1 MLINRIFHILPLA
14 FATLTA
20 AAQPHTDSLTL
31 SLRQCLDRGLK
42 HNYELQIVR
51 LDQQVA
57 ENNAT
62 LANAGAL
69 PTVNATAGYTGDLS
83 STKTTQGGV
92 TSTNTN
98 QLAHTARAQIN
109 ADWMLFDG
117 FKIQTNYKRLKELRR
132 KSEVQTRI
140 AIEDFVAEGATAYF
154 NVVRQ
159 RLRMKNLRESLELSR
174 ERLRIVSERYKLG
187 SASRLDLRSAEVDF
201 NADSAQVLSQHEALI
216 TSYVDLQELMGAAA
230 QYKDGYGFYII
241 NPTDTAINL
250 IKTIS
255 VDTLEQAMLRSNARL
270 IAAASSERL
279 SELDYKAVQ
288 SRDFPYVKLAANYG
302 YTYNNQPQT
311 PSMQR
316 HQWGGQI
323 GVTVGMKIFDGQRKR
338 ERQNALIAIEQA
350 RLATADLEL
359 TLRAQLERLW
369 KSYINNY
376 QLLGLAQENL
386 RAAEEQYEA
395 AQERFMLGDLSGI
408 EMRQAEQN
416 LLSARERLLDA
427 QYSTKICEISL
438 LQISG
443 QVMNRLFV

>member
-1 MLINRIFHILPLA
+1 MLTLA
-14 FATLTA
+14 FAALA
-20 AAQPHTDSLTL
+20 ATAQPQTDSLTVTL
-31 SLRQCLDRGLK
+31 HQCINRGLK
-42 HNYELQIVR
+42 NNYEIQIVR
-51 LDQQVA
+51 LDEQVA
-57 ENNAT
+57 ENNVT

-69 PTVNATAGYTGDLS
+69 PTVNATAGYTGNLS
-83 STKTTQGGV
+83 STETKQGGV
-92 TSTNTN
+92 TNRNTN
-98 QLAHTARAQIN
+98 QLAHTMRAQVA

-132 KSEVQTRI
+132 KSEVQTRV
-140 AIEDFVAEGATAYF
+140 AIEDFVAESATAYF

-230 QYKDGYGFYII
+230 QYKDGFGFYII

-255 VDTLEQAMLRSNARL
+255 VDTLEQAMLHSNARL

-288 SRDFPYVKLAANYG
+288 SRDYPYVKLAANYG
-302 YTYNNQPQT
+302 YNYNHQPQT

-316 HQWGGQI
+316 HEWGGQL

-369 KSYINNY
+369 KSYINNH

-416 LLSARERLLDA
+416 LLNARERLLDA

-443 QVMNRLFV
+443 QVMKHFLG

>member
-1 MLINRIFHILPLA
+1 MQINRLFNILPLA
-14 FATLTA
+14 FTTLTA
-20 AAQPHTDSLTL
+20 TAQVQTDSLTL

-42 HNYELQIVR
+42 NNYELQIVR

-57 ENNAT
+57 KNNAT

-69 PTVNATAGYTGDLS
+69 PTVNATAGYTGNLS
-83 STKTTQGGV
+83 TTETKQGGV
-92 TSTNTN
+92 TNTN
-98 QLAHTARAQIN
+98 SNQVAQTLRAQVA
-109 ADWMLFDG
+109 ADWTIFDG
-117 FKIQTNYKRLKELRR
+117 FKIQTNYKRLKELQR

-140 AIEDFVAEGATAYF
+140 SIEDFVAESATAYF

-216 TSYVDLQELMGAAA
+216 TSYVDLQELMGSAAH
-230 QYKDGYGFYII
+230 YSDGYGFYLIT
-241 NPTDTAINL
+241 PTDTAIPL
-250 IKTIS
+250 LSTIS
-255 VDTLEQAMLRSNARL
+255 IDTLEQAMLRSNARL
-270 IAAASSERL
+270 IAASSSERL
-279 SELDYKAVQ
+279 SQLDYKAVQ

-302 YTYNNQPQT
+302 YTYNTQNQT
-311 PSMQR
+311 PSLQR
-316 HQWGGQI
+316 HEWGGQL

-369 KSYINNY
+369 KSYVNNH

-443 QVMNRLFV
+443 QVMQRLFA

>member
-1 MLINRIFHILPLA
+1 MIRIIHILPLA
-14 FATLTA
+14 LVALTA
-20 AAQPHTDSLTL
+20 TAQPQTDSLAL

-42 HNYELQIVR
+42 NNYELQIVR

-69 PTVNATAGYTGDLS
+69 PSVNATAGYTGDLS
-83 STKTTQGGV
+83 SSKTKQGGV
-92 TSTNTN
+92 TSTNSN
-98 QLAHTARAQIN
+98 QLAHALRAQIT

-117 FKIQTNYKRLKELRR
+117 FKIQTNYKRLKELQR
-132 KSEVQTRI
+132 KSEVQTRV
-140 AIEDFVAEGATAYF
+140 AIEDFVAESATAYF

-174 ERLRIVSERYKLG
+174 ERLRIVRWRYKLG

-216 TSYVDLQELMGAAA
+216 TSYVDLQELMGSAA
-230 QYKDGYGFYII
+230 QYVDGRGFYII
-241 NPTDTAINL
+241 NPTDTAIAL
-250 IKTIS
+250 LPSIS
-255 VDTLEQAMLRSNARL
+255 IDTLEQAMLRSNARL
-270 IAAASSERL
+270 IAASSSERL
-279 SELDYKAVQ
+279 SQLDYKAVQ
-288 SRDFPYVKLAANYG
+288 SRDYPYVKLAANYG
-302 YTYNNQPQT
+302 YTYNNQSQS
-311 PSMQR
+311 PSLQR

-323 GVTVGMKIFDGQRKR
+323 GVTVGMKIFDGQRQR
-338 ERQNALIAIEQA
+338 ERKNALVAIEQA
-350 RLATADLEL
+350 QLATADLEL

-369 KSYINNY
+369 KSYINNH

-386 RAAEEQYEA
+386 RAAQEQYEA

-416 LLSARERLLDA
+416 VLSARERLLDA

-443 QVMNRLFV
+443 QVMNRLFT

>member
-1 MLINRIFHILPLA
+1 MLTLA
-14 FATLTA
+14 FAAIA
-20 AAQPHTDSLTL
+20 ATAQPQTDSLTVTL
-31 SLRQCLDRGLK
+31 HQCINRGLK
-42 HNYELQIVR
+42 NNYEIQIVR
-51 LDQQVA
+51 LDEQVA

-69 PTVNATAGYTGDLS
+69 PTVNATAGYTGNLS
-83 STKTTQGGV
+83 STETKQGGA
-92 TSTNTN
+92 TNRNTN
-98 QLAHTARAQIN
+98 QLAHTMRAQVA
-109 ADWMLFDG
+109 ADWTLFDG

-132 KSEVQTRI
+132 KSEVQTRV
-140 AIEDFVAEGATAYF
+140 AIEDFVAESATAYF

-230 QYKDGYGFYII
+230 QYKDGFGFYII

-288 SRDFPYVKLAANYG
+288 SRDYPYVKLAANYG

-311 PSMQR
+311 PSLQR

-338 ERQNALIAIEQA
+338 ERQNALVAIEQA

-369 KSYINNY
+369 KSYINNH

-443 QVMNRLFV
+443 QVMNRLFA

>member
-1 MLINRIFHILPLA
+1 MFTLA
-14 FATLTA
+14 FAALA
-20 AAQPHTDSLTL
+20 ATAQPQTDSLTVTL
-31 SLRQCLDRGLK
+31 HQCINRGLK
-42 HNYELQIVR
+42 NNYEIQIVR
-51 LDQQVA
+51 LDEQVA
-57 ENNAT
+57 ENNVT

-69 PTVNATAGYTGDLS
+69 PTVNATAGYTGNLS
-83 STKTTQGGV
+83 STETKQGG
-92 TSTNTN
+92 TTNRNTN
-98 QLAHTARAQIN
+98 QLAHTMRAQVA
-109 ADWMLFDG
+109 ADWTLFDG

-132 KSEVQTRI
+132 KSEVQTRV
-140 AIEDFVAEGATAYF
+140 AIEDFVAESATAYF

-230 QYKDGYGFYII
+230 QYKDGFGFYII

-311 PSMQR
+311 PSLQR

-338 ERQNALIAIEQA
+338 ERQNALVAIEQA

-369 KSYINNY
+369 KSYINNH

-443 QVMNRLFV
+443 QVMNRLFA

>member
-1 MLINRIFHILPLA
+1 MLTLA
-14 FATLTA
+14 FAAIA
-20 AAQPHTDSLTL
+20 ATAQPQTDSLTVTL
-31 SLRQCLDRGLK
+31 HQCINRGLK
-42 HNYELQIVR
+42 NNYEIQIVR
-51 LDQQVA
+51 LDEQVA

-69 PTVNATAGYTGDLS
+69 PAVNATAGYTGNLS
-83 STKTTQGGV
+83 STETKQGG
-92 TSTNTN
+92 TTNRNTN
-98 QLAHTARAQIN
+98 QLAHTMRAQVA
-109 ADWMLFDG
+109 ADWTLFDG

-132 KSEVQTRI
+132 KSEVQTRV
-140 AIEDFVAEGATAYF
+140 AIEDFVAESATAYF

-230 QYKDGYGFYII
+230 QYKDGFGFYII

-288 SRDFPYVKLAANYG
+288 SRDYPYVKLAANYG

-316 HQWGGQI
+316 HEWGGQL

-350 RLATADLEL
+350 QLATADLEL

-395 AQERFMLGDLSGI
+395 
-408 EMRQAEQN
+408 
-416 LLSARERLLDA
+416 
-427 QYSTKICEISL
+427 
-438 LQISG
+438 
-443 QVMNRLFV
+443 

>member
-1 MLINRIFHILPLA
+1 MLTLA
-14 FATLTA
+14 FAALA
-20 AAQPHTDSLTL
+20 ATAQPQTDSLTVTL
-31 SLRQCLDRGLK
+31 HQCINRGLK
-42 HNYELQIVR
+42 NNYEIQIVR
-51 LDQQVA
+51 LDEEVA
-57 ENNAT
+57 ENNVT

-83 STKTTQGGV
+83 STETKQGGV
-92 TSTNTN
+92 TNRNTN
-98 QLAHTARAQIN
+98 QLAHTMRAQVA

-132 KSEVQTRI
+132 KSEVQTRV
-140 AIEDFVAEGATAYF
+140 AIEDFVAESATAYF

-174 ERLRIVSERYKLG
+174 ERLRIVSERYKIG

-255 VDTLEQAMLRSNARL
+255 VDTLAQAMLRSNARL

-288 SRDFPYVKLAANYG
+288 SRDYPYVKLAANYG
-302 YTYNNQPQT
+302 YNYNHQPQT

-316 HQWGGQI
+316 HEWGGQL

-359 TLRAQLERLW
+359 NLRAQLERLW
-369 KSYINNY
+369 KSYINNH

-395 AQERFMLGDLSGI
+395 AQ
-408 EMRQAEQN
+408 
-416 LLSARERLLDA
+416 
-427 QYSTKICEISL
+427 
-438 LQISG
+438 
-443 QVMNRLFV
+443 

>member
-1 MLINRIFHILPLA
+1 MQINRLFNILSLA
-14 FATLTA
+14 FTTLTA
-20 AAQPHTDSLTL
+20 TAQVQTDSLTL

-42 HNYELQIVR
+42 NNYELQIVR

-57 ENNAT
+57 KNNAT

-69 PTVNATAGYTGDLS
+69 PTVNATAGYTGNLS
-83 STKTTQGGV
+83 TTETKQGGV
-92 TSTNTN
+92 TNTN
-98 QLAHTARAQIN
+98 SNQVAQTLRAQVA
-109 ADWMLFDG
+109 ADWTIFDG
-117 FKIQTNYKRLKELRR
+117 FKIQTNYKRLKELQR

-140 AIEDFVAEGATAYF
+140 SIEDFVAESATAYF

-216 TSYVDLQELMGAAA
+216 TSYVDLQELMGSAA
-230 QYKDGYGFYII
+230 QYSDGYGFYLIT
-241 NPTDTAINL
+241 PTDTAIPL
-250 IKTIS
+250 LSTIS
-255 VDTLEQAMLRSNARL
+255 IDTLEQAMLRSNARL
-270 IAAASSERL
+270 IAASSSERL
-279 SELDYKAVQ
+279 SQLDYKAVQ

-302 YTYNNQPQT
+302 YTYNTQNQT
-311 PSMQR
+311 PSLQR
-316 HQWGGQI
+316 HEWGGQL

-369 KSYINNY
+369 KSYVNNH

-443 QVMNRLFV
+443 QVMQRLFA

>member
-1 MLINRIFHILPLA
+1 MLTLA
-14 FATLTA
+14 FAALA
-20 AAQPHTDSLTL
+20 ATAQPQTDSLTVTL
-31 SLRQCLDRGLK
+31 HQCINRGLK
-42 HNYELQIVR
+42 NNYEIQIVR
-51 LDQQVA
+51 LDEQVA
-57 ENNAT
+57 ENNVT

-69 PTVNATAGYTGDLS
+69 PTVNATAGYTGNLS
-83 STKTTQGGV
+83 STETKQGG
-92 TSTNTN
+92 TTNRNTN
-98 QLAHTARAQIN
+98 QLAHTMRAQVA
-109 ADWMLFDG
+109 ADWTLFDG

-132 KSEVQTRI
+132 KSEVQTRV
-140 AIEDFVAEGATAYF
+140 AIEDFVAESATAYF

-230 QYKDGYGFYII
+230 QYKDGLGFYII

-288 SRDFPYVKLAANYG
+288 SRDYPYVKLAANYG

-316 HQWGGQI
+316 HEWGGQL

-350 RLATADLEL
+350 QLATADLEL

-443 QVMNRLFV
+443 QVMKHFFT